1 MLIILVLVAA
11 ACVGVGFAIGRW
23 PVVVPAAAV
32 WPLYLLGRKEGWW
45 GSGVG
50 DGWQFAL
57 AFGVLLVAIATGTG
71 VLARRR
77 MRRVT

>member
-1 MLIILVLVAA
+1 MLIALVLVAVV
-11 ACVGVGFAIGRW
+11 CVAVGFAIGRW
-23 PVVVPAAAV
+23 PVVVPAAAA

-57 AFGVLLVAIATGTG
+57 VFGVLLVAIATGTG